1 MSLTFLG
8 ILVPCLSRKPLR
20 RGSYLCQ
27 PAYARD
33 WELRGPVEPYVPQA
47 GDIFLATDQ
56 RLWFRWGHLIAGANG
71 VHHSGI
77 VIALPDGELRLIEA
91 GPFDKVQVEMM
102 NPYQHMSQHAAA
114 GRPGLGAPAQGS
126 AQPRAVRAVDRLCL
140 CPGRQAI
147 RPGAVVRPVDAA
159 SRPRSDQDL
168 VRRRAARRPAS
179 VVLLRAGHGVL
190 RGSRNHGPG
199 NRQAVG
205 DLPQRPLLGPLLQS
219 LPQRPPRPGAGL
231 VPAGPMAAR
240 AASASHE

>member
-1 MSLTFLG
+1 MGLTFLG
-8 ILVPCLSRKPLR
+8 ILVPCLFAQTPVTL
-20 RGSYLCQ
+20 SYLCQ

-77 VIALPDGELRLIEA
+77 IVALPDGELRLIEA

-102 NPYQHMSQHAAA
+102 DPYQHMSQHAAA
-114 GRPGLGAPAQGS
+114 GRPGLGASAQGS
-126 AQPRAVRAVDRLCL
+126 TQPRAVRAVDCLCL

-159 SRPRSDQDL
+159 SRPRSNQDL
-168 VRRRAARRPAS
+168 VRRRAARRQGF
-179 VVLLRAGHGVL
+179 VVLLRAGRRVL